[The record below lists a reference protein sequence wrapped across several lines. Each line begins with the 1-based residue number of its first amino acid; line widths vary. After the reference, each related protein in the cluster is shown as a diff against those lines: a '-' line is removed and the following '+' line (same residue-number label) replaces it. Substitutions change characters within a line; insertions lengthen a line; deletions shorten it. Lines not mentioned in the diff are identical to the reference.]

1 MGGEPSARALGLWG
15 AHHAALAAVIALAIV
30 SIRAAATACAAVA
43 AATAAARRAA
53 AAVRGVGARSA
64 ENVACRTES
73 SGQVSTD
80 TAKETGEL
88 GQGPHHQ

>member
-64 ENVACRTES
+64 ENVACEPSRAS
-73 SGQVSTD
+73 RSAPIRRSKR
-80 TAKETGEL
+80 AS
-88 GQGPHHQ
+88 

>member
-43 AATAAARRAA
+43 TAAAARRAA